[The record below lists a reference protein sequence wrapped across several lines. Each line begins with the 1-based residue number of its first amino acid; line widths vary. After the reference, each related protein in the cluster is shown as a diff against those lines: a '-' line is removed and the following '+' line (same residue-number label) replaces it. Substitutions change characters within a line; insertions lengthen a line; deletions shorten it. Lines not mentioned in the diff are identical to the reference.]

1 MTTHTLPAQDGA
13 TRSGARAAL
22 PFVALAF
29 TLSWGLW
36 AVALA
41 LGGDVADPAVF
52 ALYAIGACGPSLATG
67 ILRLLGRSGGQRTR
81 WAAVPAWLP
90 VAVLLGAVPAVLAAV
105 VPGLLGGA
113 PFDLAVLGAAVAGV
127 GGLLPFMAV
136 QLVAGP
142 LAEEFGWRG
151 YLQPVLRRRFGPAGT
166 AAVVG
171 GVWAAW
177 HVPLFLLAGTV
188 QSQMGLF
195 TLTALG
201 FFMAM
206 LPMSVGYWFVTERL
220 RGGVPAAVL
229 VHLTGNIA
237 LTFLFAAP
245 SVVGGVTYL
254 ATLVVIAAV
263 LLATAGP
270 RRS

>member
-81 WAAVPAWLP
+81 WTAVPAWLP
-90 VAVLLGAVPAVLAAV
+90 VAV
-105 VPGLLGGA
+105 
-113 PFDLAVLGAAVAGV
+113 
-127 GGLLPFMAV
+127 
-136 QLVAGP
+136 
-142 LAEEFGWRG
+142 
-151 YLQPVLRRRFGPAGT
+151 
-166 AAVVG
+166 
-171 GVWAAW
+171 
-177 HVPLFLLAGTV
+177 LAGTV

-195 TLTALG
+195 TLTTLG
-201 FFMAM
+201 FFVAM
-206 LPMSVGYWFVTERL
+206 LPMSVGYWIVTERL

-254 ATLVVIAAV
+254 ATLVVIAAA